1 MGALV
6 ELPKHSGAKS
16 LQKVSNILD
25 HLDLNAILLSFDY
38 IIMNS
43 TTHFLCGKLVDH
55 CLNPK

>member
-6 ELPKHSGAKS
+6 ELPKHSGAKA

-38 IIMNS
+38 IMNS

-55 CLNPK
+55 

>member
-6 ELPKHSGAKS
+6 ELPKHSGAKA

-38 IIMNS
+38 IMNS

-55 CLNPK
+55 WLNPK